1 MGKFLDTIKG
11 ALSLTTVEHENE
23 RERKRSNEGSKISNQ
38 LLLSELV
45 EHFEDQIEELS
56 VGKRLLY
63 PMSFNIL
70 MHPDDYNRT
79 RESLPFVLPEVVA
92 TFYGVIK
99 RKAAASPGM
108 NYAPPA
114 TYWFFQFSACRI
126 KETEDGH
133 EDIIHRGEIVTT
145 GSLTTFD
152 IFKAKH
158 ANVHSEANV
167 HLSVKCQNSNTN
179 DNNINMEALL
189 GMDILSEGSYTF
201 RFDKSL
207 NEDSSRITSMSDA
220 QTQGFA
226 QLRWS
231 AENGTT
237 NVYEMMDDY
246 IDISGAAETRQTR
259 NILRIQS
266 DAVIISHV
274 QIKYDRPTQT
284 FSLAAYA
291 KTRLNQREVPLSSG
305 GVPHWIMLPKSNS
318 RIFLNDSVSVE
329 FNANPDL
336 L

>member
-1 MGKFLDTIKG
+1 MGKLLDAIKSG
-11 ALSLTTVEHENE
+11 LSLGAVEREDE
-23 RERKRSNEGSKISNQ
+23 RERRRPAEGSKITNK
-38 LLLSELV
+38 LLLRELV
-45 EHFEDQIEELS
+45 EHFEDQIDELS
-56 VGKRLLY
+56 VGRRLLY

-70 MHPDDYNRT
+70 MHPEDYERT

-92 TFYGVIK
+92 AFYGVIK
-99 RKAAASPGM
+99 RKSASGGM

-114 TYWFFQFSACRI
+114 TYWFFQFSACQIRD
-126 KETEDGH
+126 TADGH
-133 EDIIHRGEIVTT
+133 EDIIRPGEIVTT

-152 IFKAKH
+152 IFKAQH

-189 GMDILSEGSYTF
+189 GMEILSEGSYTF
-201 RFDKSL
+201 RFDRSL

-226 QLRWS
+226 QLRWA
-231 AENGTT
+231 AENGST
-237 NVYEMMDDY
+237 NVYDMLDDY

-266 DAVIISHV
+266 EAVIVSHV